1 MKRIYLT
8 LALIGLI
15 GLGTS
20 VVGGPNASDGE
31 MAITSGSSASASASV
46 GPNGTE
52 YKTTIENL
60 NNSCSTGNQST
71 GMDFIGFQGNGE
83 MTELSFEGVV
93 NTANPCTEIGLET
106 EEISDNVYQVELV
119 EKSTGQG
126 PCVQCVGN
134 AEFSGSF
141 SAPGEY
147 KVEFVKNN
155 QSLGIQETS
164 EFNQTNSEDTN
175 SKNSKNSGLKS
186 FLNWLSSFL

>member
-1 MKRIYLT
+1 MKRTLLT
-8 LALIGLI
+8 LGLIGLI
-15 GLGTS
+15 GFGTA

-31 MAITSGSSASASASV
+31 ATITSGSSASASASV

-52 YKTTIENL
+52 YRTSIQNL

-71 GMDFIGFQGNGE
+71 GMDFIGFQGDGE
-83 MTELSFEGVV
+83 MTELSFEGVLS
-93 NTANPCTEIGLET
+93 TANPCTEIGLET
-106 EEISDNVYQVELV
+106 EKISDNVYQVELV

-134 AEFSGSF
+134 AEFTGSF

-147 KVEFVKNN
+147 RVEFVKNN

-164 EFNQTNSEDTN
+164 EFNQTSSEDTKE
-175 SKNSKNSGLKS
+175 KNSKESGLKTL
-186 FLNWLSSFL
+186 LNWLSSLF